1 MKKLLIIMTISL
13 LCVQGVWAQ
22 SATSKTL
29 ANIARKASKSLAAV
43 KIEAKRADGSTSE
56 LIGLAF
62 CIDSKGLFVT
72 LGVPTS
78 ARAEDIGKI
87 ELLPAG
93 DSQEVF
99 PAEFVGL
106 DQASGMAFIQAI
118 GGNWT
123 AVKLASKPNLS
134 VGQEVISAGLLIG
147 PGARPVSVGLAYVS
161 SIIEIPTKIAYVTG
175 GKLTIVGSPVF
186 TPDGKVVGL
195 VDRQLAI
202 KSRIK
207 TPNGQVTMVE
217 SEGYQET
224 SFFTL
229 IDHYADVLG
238 NIPTGVRKLPWLG
251 MGKIDAVVEE
261 IAMLR
266 GLEKVGLIVEQVF
279 PGHPASNAGIHDR
292 DIIVQ
297 VNGEDLKDFGGAGMN
312 VEAFTRTIARIPIG
326 KTVDLT
332 VLRSDGQTFT
342 ATVTLAS
349 QPPLP
354 KDAPLHRSETMGTIL
369 REKVPLDQ
377 HLLEGPA
384 ASEAGLIV
392 RLVAQGGPADVAGLK
407 ATDLVTKVNA
417 EPITTI
423 AQFEEIIGRGE
434 PTDPVSLTVRR
445 GSETIEIRIFPR
457 IR

>member
-1 MKKLLIIMTISL
+1 MKKLLIAMMISL

-29 ANIARKASKSLAAV
+29 ANIASKASKSLAAV
-43 KIEAKRADGSTSE
+43 KIEAKRGDGSTSE
-56 LIGLAF
+56 LVGLAF

-72 LGVPTS
+72 LGVPVSVT
-78 ARAEDIGKI
+78 ADDIGKI
-87 ELLPAG
+87 EILPAG

-99 PAEFVGL
+99 PAEFVGI
-106 DQASGMAFIQAI
+106 DQASGMTFIRAT

-123 AVKLASKPNLS
+123 AVELVSKPDLS
-134 VGQEVISAGLLIG
+134 VGQEVISAGLIIG

-175 GKLTIVGSPVF
+175 GKLTVVGSPVF
-186 TPDGKVVGL
+186 TPKGKVVGL

-207 TPNGQVTMVE
+207 TTSGQATMVE

-229 IDHYADVLG
+229 IDHYANVLG

-251 MGKIDAVVEE
+251 IGKIDAVAKE

-279 PGHPASNAGIHDR
+279 PGHPASDAGISDR
-292 DIIVQ
+292 DIIVK
-297 VNGEDLKDFGGAGMN
+297 VNGEDLDDFGGGGMN
-312 VEAFTRTIARIPIG
+312 VEAFTRTIANIPVG

-332 VLRSDGQTFT
+332 VLRPDGQTYT

-349 QPPLP
+349 QPRLP
-354 KDAPLHRSETMGTIL
+354 KDAPVHRSPSMGTIL

-377 HLLEGPA
+377 YLLEVPA
-384 ASEAGLIV
+384 SSEAGLIV
-392 RLVAQGGPADVAGLK
+392 VVIGKGGPSDVAGLK

-417 EPITTI
+417 EPVTTI

-434 PTDPVSLTVRR
+434 PTDPVSLTIRR